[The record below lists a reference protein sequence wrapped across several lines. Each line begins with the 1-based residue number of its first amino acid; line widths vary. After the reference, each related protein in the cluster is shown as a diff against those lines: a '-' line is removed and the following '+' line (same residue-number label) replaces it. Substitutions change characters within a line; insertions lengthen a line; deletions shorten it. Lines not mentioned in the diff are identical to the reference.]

1 MNLEAL
7 NWLIKTMVWNF
18 SCSDCSSKSSI
29 NDINIKSIENSKVIL
44 DVKCP
49 SCQKISSIRS
59 EVMSLD
65 LKKLNLTDNQLN
77 ILKSSIDKNNSSK
90 LKNIKSNIND
100 NFIVELNKNLK
111 KENIT
116 AMDLLWND

>member
-1 MNLEAL
+1 
-7 NWLIKTMVWNF
+7 
-18 SCSDCSSKSSI
+18 
-29 NDINIKSIENSKVIL
+29 
-44 DVKCP
+44 
-49 SCQKISSIRS
+49 
-59 EVMSLD
+59 MSLD

-116 AMDLLWND
+116 AMDLL